1 MALRTDQIIHEVG
14 ALLDRQIR
22 MTMSGAGVS
31 CLTNAQWCEY
41 NTREGQIA
49 ELLKELDT
57 LNSRPIDGKRP
68 ARETQNGASRYQQA
82 S

>member
-14 ALLDRQIR
+14 TLLDRQIR
-22 MTMSGAGVS
+22 MTMSGGAS

-41 NTREGQIA
+41 NNRERQIA
-49 ELLKELDT
+49 ALLKELDT
-57 LNSRPIDGKRP
+57 VNSRAVDGKRS
-68 ARETQNGASRYQQA
+68 AREVQNGTARYQRA

>member
-14 ALLDRQIR
+14 TLLDRQIR
-22 MTMSGAGVS
+22 MTMSGGAS

-41 NTREGQIA
+41 NKREREIA
-49 ELLKELDT
+49 VLLKELEGV
-57 LNSRPIDGKRP
+57 NSHSVDGKRAP
-68 ARETQNGASRYQQA
+68 GEARNGASRYQQA